1 MLPFAKFLLASEN
14 VNCIRWH
21 LHFGLWLITLVSL
34 VLDFYLLRSQ
44 RIFGF
49 MNPISLV
56 PNLHLCCACASC
68 FAFSMGYR
76 DSQSHIRRRG
86 IDPEAPHDRSRVLA
100 RLRLQA
106 LTRASIFA
114 ERAFGVT
121 RRRPRSIAERS
132 REIVLRE
139 QRLLEYGRAA
149 MLGQTQGAPREFVG
163 TASATGSRNAEIVS
177 EGGGG
182 GQQKPEQSSNRSDT

>member
-68 FAFSMGYR
+68 FAFSVNFHGLQGLSKSY
-76 DSQSHIRRRG
+76 
-86 IDPEAPHDRSRVLA
+86 PTSRH
-100 RLRLQA
+100 
-106 LTRASIFA
+106 
-114 ERAFGVT
+114 
-121 RRRPRSIAERS
+121 RPRSTARS
-132 REIVLRE
+132 ITRPRTPSTSSPHASLHLRRTRVRRDE
-139 QRLLEYGRAA
+139 APSPIDCR
-149 MLGQTQGAPREFVG
+149 TQ
-163 TASATGSRNAEIVS
+163 SRNRTKGATAARVRQGRDVGPDS
-177 EGGGG
+177 GG
-182 GQQKPEQSSNRSDT
+182 P